1 MVPCVLYFF
10 VGTSKAGNMTENK
23 TSKAPKRDDL
33 GDVFTNE
40 ELPEKIGKN
49 LREIYD
55 NVVNEPVPDDFLN
68 LLSKAD
74 EKTG

>member
-1 MVPCVLYFF
+1 M
-10 VGTSKAGNMTENK
+10 TKTKTTKA
-23 TSKAPKRDDL
+23 SKRDDL

-68 LLSKAD
+68 LLTKAD